1 VACGVVCMVCVCGRY
16 VYMVCVCACGM
27 WCGFVC
33 VCVCMVYMCMCCVCV
48 CVVRGVV
55 CVCVC
60 GIYVYVL
67 CVCMYGMWCGVC
79 VVYGVVFVCVWYI
92 CVCDVCVFVT
102 CGVCMWCVCV
112 CMACGVVCVCVP
124 GGMWCVCVCAWY
136 ICVCAVCVLTLSPS
150 TLREGKGRKQ
160 ACSSPVTTDH
170 KAQGVNKPALSSLE
184 PGSQGP
190 GVTSPRPSEGSGKL
204 RVPPSGRALA
214 RGASVQP
221 RLHPPTAL
229 LPAGVAPPHLSFQP
243 ALCKDIGPCVGAH
256 PTSA

>member
-1 VACGVVCMVCVCGRY
+1 MWGVYVVCVC
-16 VYMVCVCACGM
+16 VYGMWCGVCVCA
-27 WCGFVC
+27 WWYVVC
-33 VCVCMVYMCMCCVCV
+33 VCVCVVYMCMCCVCA

-55 CVCVC
+55 C
-60 GIYVYVL
+60 
-67 CVCMYGMWCGVC
+67 GVS
-79 VVYGVVFVCVWYI
+79 FS
-92 CVCDVCVFVT
+92 
-102 CGVCMWCVCV
+102 
-112 CMACGVVCVCVP
+112 P
-124 GGMWCVCVCAWY
+124 GP
-136 ICVCAVCVLTLSPS
+136 ITTLTLSPS

>member
-1 VACGVVCMVCVCGRY
+1 MCVCVWHVVWCVCVCL
-16 VYMVCVCACGM
+16 VVCG
-27 WCGFVC
+27 VC
-33 VCVCMVYMCMCCVCV
+33 VCVCVVYMCMCCVCA
-48 CVVRGVV
+48 CVVHGVV
-55 CVCVC
+55 C
-60 GIYVYVL
+60 
-67 CVCMYGMWCGVC
+67 GVS
-79 VVYGVVFVCVWYI
+79 FS
-92 CVCDVCVFVT
+92 
-102 CGVCMWCVCV
+102 
-112 CMACGVVCVCVP
+112 P
-124 GGMWCVCVCAWY
+124 GP
-136 ICVCAVCVLTLSPS
+136 ITTLTLSPS

-160 ACSSPVTTDH
+160 ACPSPVTTDH

-184 PGSQGP
+184 PGSRGP
-190 GVTSPRPSEGSGKL
+190 GVASPRPSEGSGKL